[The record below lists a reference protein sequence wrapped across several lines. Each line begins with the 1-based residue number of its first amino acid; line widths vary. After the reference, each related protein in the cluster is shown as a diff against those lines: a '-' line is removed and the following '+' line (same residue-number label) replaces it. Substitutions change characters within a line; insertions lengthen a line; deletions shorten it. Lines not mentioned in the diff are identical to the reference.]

1 MTQDFSQEI
10 VAWQPFFITLAS
22 VCATLAGLL
31 FVAVSL
37 HPDRAHAQGKVHL
50 KNLAQ
55 HTFGDFLQVLFIGI
69 FFSVPLAPPFFYSV
83 AVLCVVAAGMK
94 ELIPRLVHAWRST
107 KDEPHR
113 AYFLS
118 RVGLSLLGRGFLL
131 LAAVMFMIAPLDH
144 VQTWKDMMFIFSGCL
159 VLLIS
164 GLRNAWFLLLQEL
177 E

>member
-1 MTQDFSQEI
+1 MQDFSQEL

-37 HPDRAHAQGKVHL
+37 HPDRAHEQRKVHL
-50 KNLAQ
+50 RNLA
-55 HTFGDFLQVLFIGI
+55 HNTFGDFLQVLFIGI
-69 FFSVPLAPPFFYSV
+69 FYSVPLANASFY
-83 AVLCVVAAGMK
+83 AMANLCIVAAGMK
-94 ELIPRLVHAWRST
+94 ELVPRMVHAWRGT

-118 RVGLSLLGRGFLL
+118 RVGLSLVGRGFLV
-131 LAAVMFMIAPLDH
+131 LAALMFLFAPGDH
-144 VQTWKDMMFIFSGCL
+144 KQLWNDMMLVFSGCL

-177 E
+177 D